1 MPDLGP
7 HAAFIWAAYA
17 VTFVAVAGLVGLIV
31 QDDRRQRQLLADLE
45 RQGITRRSAKPTG
58 KPKTVENKSRV
69 AEAEA
74 MTAPKPRSFLQRW
87 GMALPLLIFAL
98 LSGLFW
104 YALHSGDPSRLP
116 SALVGKTV
124 PPFSLPPIEG
134 FADAEGF
141 QTADLA
147 KGEPTIVNVWASWC
161 VPCHEEHPLLL
172 HLAKQ
177 PGVRLY
183 GINYKDDPAAARR
196 FLGRYGN
203 PFARVG
209 ADRSGRVAI
218 DWGVYGV
225 PETYV
230 IGGDGKIAFRHVG
243 PLTEDAIKDKLLPL
257 VQPTGAKPQG

>member
-1 MPDLGP
+1 M
-7 HAAFIWAAYA
+7 
-17 VTFVAVAGLVGLIV
+17 
-31 QDDRRQRQLLADLE
+31 
-45 RQGITRRSAKPTG
+45 IT
-58 KPKTVENKSRV
+58 
-69 AEAEA
+69 
-74 MTAPKPRSFLQRW
+74 PKPRSFWQRW

-124 PPFSLPPIEG
+124 PPFTLPPIEG

-141 QTADLA
+141 QAKDLA

-172 HLAKQ
+172 ELAKQ

-243 PLTEDAIKDKLLPL
+243 PLTEDAIKEKLLPL
-257 VQPTGAKPQG
+257 VQPTGAKPQADAKLPICSLRRRSGQECRGTPAAWAVATRRAGGSPWLRRRAPRHAGPSSPGR